1 MENASDSSPVHERKI
16 EAIAKATL
24 CMSVLAVSLLE
35 NAMVV
40 LVLKKNFRRSH
51 MRNANSLFIANISVA
66 DIFFAI
72 QNIPHAYN
80 NLVLNGHWILQGNFG
95 TVLCKIDMFLSVIT
109 MVTANLTI
117 LAIAIYRLCVVF
129 FPLRK
134 IITRKTCF
142 FIIFLTWLVPALF
155 ALPIFYFAK
164 FISNEGIT
172 ICSLKDQ
179 VIKIFYAG
187 FAVILFM
194 TLLAMLVLYA
204 AIGFKLWR
212 RNFPNNVS
220 ERARALRE
228 KRNREIFKMLITLID
243 AFYACSLPI
252 LTLQLSF
259 ALDFYVVY
267 SETRHFRFIALL
279 MLFLN
284 GAINPIIYIVF
295 NRSFRSCVKEVLS
308 KRYCCQPVSA

>member
-1 MENASDSSPVHERKI
+1 MENASDSSPVHERKT

-155 ALPIFYFAK
+155 ALPIFHFAK

-187 FAVILFM
+187 FAVILFT

-228 KRNREIFKMLITLID
+228 KRNRISVQK
-243 AFYACSLPI
+243 
-252 LTLQLSF
+252 LTSQSYQPRGLFNKEPRTNWEF
-259 ALDFYVVY
+259 ADVDDP
-267 SETRHFRFIALL
+267 TGHFQGNCRRRP
-279 MLFLN
+279 MMM
-284 GAINPIIYIVF
+284 IVF
-295 NRSFRSCVKEVLS
+295 LPHKEAA
-308 KRYCCQPVSA
+308 KRFDP